1 AKRARAFEMRVLGYD
16 PFLSKD
22 RAAEMGV
29 EPVDNIRDL
38 LSRIDYL
45 TVHTPLTDETTGI
58 VNHETLPLLR
68 TGVRLINC
76 ARGGIYDEAAL
87 AEGLKAGRIAGVAL
101 DVFVDEPCTN
111 SPLFGMPG
119 VLCTPHLGASTEEAQ
134 AQVAVEGV
142 GLLVDFLTTGAIRH
156 AVNMSP
162 LDPKTLEALRGH
174 LDLAYRLGRLL
185 AQLAHGSPKRCEIHY
200 RGEVAG
206 KNTKL
211 LSAAFACGLLA
222 SALVEDINIINSEVL
237 LRERGIEL
245 VEQSRQ
251 VRGAFNSLIS
261 AQVTTDSESCRA
273 AGTLFG
279 NNMPRL
285 VQIDGHRLEA
295 YLDGVLLV
303 FTHIDVPGII
313 GRVGTIF
320 GQHHVNIAQMA
331 VGRGEPGGAA
341 TGVLNLDGEP
351 PAAALNAVRSAPDIK
366 SATVVQ
372 LPPAGQLPGWLQ

>member
-1 AKRARAFEMRVLGYD
+1 M
-16 PFLSKD
+16 
-22 RAAEMGV
+22 
-29 EPVDNIRDL
+29 NQ
-38 LSRIDYL
+38 
-45 TVHTPLTDETTGI
+45 
-58 VNHETLPLLR
+58 ETLPLFKR
-68 TGVRLINC
+68 GVRLINC

-87 AEGLKAGRIAGVAL
+87 VEGLKSGQIAGVAL
-101 DVFVDEPCTN
+101 DVFANEPCTD

-162 LDPKTLEALRGH
+162 LDPKTLESLRGY
-174 LDLAYRLGRLL
+174 LDVAHRLGRLL
-185 AQLAHGSPKRCEIHY
+185 AQLVRGVPKRCEVHY

-206 KNTKL
+206 KETKL
-211 LSAAFACGLLA
+211 LSAASPADCWNRR
-222 SALVEDINIINSEVL
+222 LVEDVNIVNAEVL

-251 VRGAFNSLIS
+251 DRGAFSSVIS
-261 AQVTTDSESCRA
+261 AQVTTESDTRRA

-285 VQIDGHRLEA
+285 VQIDDHKLEA

-303 FTHIDVPGII
+303 FTHTDVPGII

-331 VGRGEPGGAA
+331 VGRSEPGGAA
-341 TGVLNLDGEP
+341 TGVLNFDGEP
-351 PAAALNAVRSAPDIK
+351 PAAALNAVRTAPDIK
-366 SATVVQ
+366 SAVVIQ
-372 LPPAGQLPGWLQ
+372 LPPAGKLPAWLQG